1 MTDEIAGGAMEPVQ
15 GAENPLAIMIGR
27 AIEAKPRADDLM
39 RASGNVPVVITDA
52 KMAGDVGQL
61 IKMIR
66 SHAKTLED
74 ERKAIVGPIGE
85 GVKRINARFKFV
97 TDPLKAAEA
106 ELGNR
111 NTAFL
116 NEQRRLAQ
124 EEEDRLRT
132 EQADKALEDAAK
144 LEAEGKDEEAA
155 EVLDEAVDGVAPIV
169 QEVKTVRGDYGATTG
184 LRDFWCVEVVDK
196 SKLPAEFLMPDMVA
210 LTQTVRRADNPL
222 REIPGCRIWNDPKA
236 VTR

>member
-1 MTDEIAGGAMEPVQ
+1 MTDEIAGGAMEPVL
-15 GAENPLAIMIGR
+15 GAENPLATMIGR
-27 AIEAKPRADDLM
+27 AIEAKPRADDLI
-39 RASGNVPVVITDA
+39 RAVGNVPAKIIDA

-85 GVKRINARFKFV
+85 GVKRINARFKVV

-116 NEQRRLAQ
+116 HEQRRLAQ
-124 EEEDRLRT
+124 EEEARLRT

-155 EVLDEAVDGVAPIV
+155 EVLEEAVDGVAPIV

-184 LRDFWCVEVVDK
+184 LRDFWCVEVEDI
-196 SKLPAEFLMPDMVA
+196 SKVPAEFMIVDEAA
-210 LTQTVRRADNPL
+210 LTRAVRRAENPL
-222 REIPGCRIWNDPKA
+222 REIPGCRIFNEPKA